1 MFLSQMKFIIE
12 HLDGRLY
19 NWSLLEY
26 AHCSK
31 IVGKE
36 NLIFTNIKGNIA
48 SEKLR
53 LLGNVEKRS
62 VKELGL
68 TKVCIL
74 DPLAEKT
81 LCSDDKN
88 KFDYFIF
95 GGILGNYPPD
105 KRTKTKLSNH
115 IFCEKRNIGKI
126 QMSTNTAVYVS
137 HKILSGMKF
146 EEFTFI
152 DELIIPIDD
161 GEEVQLPFRY
171 VVENEKTVLADGFI
185 EFLKKRKDF

>member
-1 MFLSQMKFIIE
+1 MKFIIE

-19 NWSLLEY
+19 SWSLLEY
-26 AHCSK
+26 THCSK
-31 IVGKE
+31 IVGKN
-36 NLIFTNIKGNIA
+36 NLLFTNVKGNTA
-48 SEKLR
+48 FQNLKE
-53 LLGNVEKRS
+53 LGDVEKRS

-68 TKVCIL
+68 AKVCIL

-81 LCSDDKN
+81 LSLDDKN

-105 KRTKTKLSNH
+105 KRTKSKLSNH
-115 IFCEKRNIGKI
+115 IVCEKRNIGNV
-126 QMSTNTAVYVS
+126 QMSTNTAVYVC

-146 EEFTFI
+146 EDFTFI
-152 DELIIPIDD
+152 DELVIPIDD

-171 VVENEKTVLADGFI
+171 VVENGKTVLADGFI
-185 EFLKKRKDF
+185 DFLKNRKGF